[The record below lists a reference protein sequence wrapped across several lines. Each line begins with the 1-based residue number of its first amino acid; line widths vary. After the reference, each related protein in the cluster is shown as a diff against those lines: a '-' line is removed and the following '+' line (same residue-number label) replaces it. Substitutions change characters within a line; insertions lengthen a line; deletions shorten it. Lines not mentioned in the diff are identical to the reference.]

1 MAGIDLGAAVRAAHR
16 ADPAAVPDVVAGL
29 AAQLDASDVVLY
41 LVDFEQATLEPL
53 PDRSAHSEAPHSE
66 AVSDTMAGRA
76 FLEEQPVIDARINGA
91 RVWVPIVEGSDR
103 TGVLALTV
111 TDPTPEVLRASVEL
125 GMMAGYLISVHNRS
139 TDVYNLYRRRRS
151 MALSASMQ
159 WDLLPPLVM
168 KSPMVDIAG
177 LIEPAYDVGGDCFDY
192 AINGSTADLAL
203 FDPVGHS
210 LHSALL
216 AALAVGT
223 YRHQRREGAT
233 LEQIHEGLDIAI
245 GQQYRDLSYVSGQL
259 ARLDLMS
266 GTLHWTNAGHP
277 CPFLLRRGAPVRELW
292 CPPTV
297 PWGVGQAMSTPDKRR
312 PTIATEALEP
322 GDALLFFTD
331 GATEAR
337 DPDGQALG
345 PARLAQLMSGHAS
358 EDPRPEQLVRR
369 LTRSVRDH
377 RQDELTDDATFVMLC
392 WNGRD

>member
-29 AAQLDASDVVLY
+29 AAQLNASDVVLY
-41 LVDFEQATLEPL
+41 LTDFEQATLEPL
-53 PDRSAHSEAPHSE
+53 PDRSAHAEAPHSE

-76 FLEEQPVIDARINGA
+76 FLEEQPVIVARINGA

-111 TDPTPEVLRASVEL
+111 TDPTPEVVEDCVEL

-139 TDVYNLYRRRRS
+139 TDIYSSYRRRRS

-177 LIEPAYDVGGDCFDY
+177 LIEPAYEVGGDCFDY
-192 AINGSTADLAL
+192 AINGATADLAL

-223 YRHQRREGAT
+223 YRHERREGAT
-233 LEQIHEGLDIAI
+233 LEQMHEGLDIAI
-245 GQQYRDLSYVSGQL
+245 AQQYRDLSYVTGQL

-277 CPFLLRRGAPVRELW
+277 CPLLLRRGAPVRELS

-297 PWGVGQAMSTPDKRR
+297 PWGLGQTMCTAGQRR
-312 PTIATEALEP
+312 PTVATVVLEP
-322 GDALLFFTD
+322 GDTLLFFTD

-337 DPDGQALG
+337 DPDGQQLG
-345 PARLAQLMSGHAS
+345 PDRLGVLLSGHVS
-358 EDPRPEQLVRR
+358 EEPRPEQVVRR

-377 RQDELTDDATFVMLC
+377 RQDKLADDATFVMLC